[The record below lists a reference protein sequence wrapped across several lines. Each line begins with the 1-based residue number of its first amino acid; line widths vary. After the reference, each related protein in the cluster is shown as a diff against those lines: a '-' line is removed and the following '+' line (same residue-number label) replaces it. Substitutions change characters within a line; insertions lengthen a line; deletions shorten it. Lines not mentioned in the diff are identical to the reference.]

1 MKRRFSFLFRQ
12 LRRKIVVGVAG
23 PASHQRQ
30 AVVGLALLAL
40 TEVALLALTFCTNF
54 LSAYIHNTLEIFHDF
69 RLRALHN
76 ALAIVSFERSLGIF
90 FEQPLQ
96 RWHDAYLGGWGFWN
110 TYYAGVHPAVTVIFL
125 VFILVRMFG
134 WKLTRV
140 NWKRLNEG
148 AQPLS
153 PPPDYA
159 PLAPELSPSAYYAS
173 DAASAMVTRASFADM
188 SPAQQYRFLRSV
200 WVLSAW
206 LAFVGFLLVPTMP
219 PRLLSVCDF
228 VNAAGANVGACL
240 TTEFSFVDTIGAHG
254 SLLWDWND
262 ESVKTLNNPYAA
274 FPSQHTI
281 FAAWCAMTWI
291 MLFGPASSTLSL
303 RSPRYWL
310 RAVLR
315 WGSIAYPMVTV
326 YCIVVTANH
335 YISDALAGLVIL
347 AISYACVHFYYLF
360 KSRRQSYESVPTLTT
375 TLPY

>member
-1 MKRRFSFLFRQ
+1 MKRRLSFLLHQ

-30 AVVGLALLAL
+30 AVVGLALLGL

-54 LSAYIHNTLEIFHDF
+54 LSAYVHNTLEIFHDF
-69 RLRALHN
+69 RLRALRN
-76 ALAIVSFERSLGIF
+76 ALAIVSFERSSGLF
-90 FEQPLQ
+90 LEQPLQ
-96 RWHDAYLGGWGFWN
+96 RWHDAYLGGWSFWN
-110 TYYAGVHPAVTVIFL
+110 TYYAGVHPVVTVVFL
-125 VFILVRMFG
+125 VFIMVRMFG

-148 AQPLS
+148 A
-153 PPPDYA
+153 PPDYA
-159 PLAPELSPSAYYAS
+159 PVALALDLPSSAYYAS
-173 DAASAMVTRASFADM
+173 DAASAVVTRASFAEM

-206 LAFVGFLLVPTMP
+206 LSFVGFLLVPTMP
-219 PRLLSVCDF
+219 PRLLPVCDF
-228 VNAAGANVGACL
+228 LNAAGSNVGACL

-281 FAAWCAMTWI
+281 FAAWCAMAWI
-291 MLFGPASSTLSL
+291 MLVGPACSTLSL
-303 RSPRYWL
+303 RSSRYWL
-310 RAVLR
+310 RGLLR
-315 WGSIAYPMVTV
+315 WGSVAYPILTV

-335 YISDALAGLVIL
+335 YIADALAGLVIL
-347 AISYACVHFYYLF
+347 AISYFCVRLYYLYQ
-360 KSRRQSYESVPTLTT
+360 SRRQSYDIAT
-375 TLPY
+375 TLPCYA